1 MAGRSIL
8 LVEVRSTVDQPD
20 SSRNAPRV
28 REGQVRL
35 YVAATIAGAIAVLA
49 AASSR
54 FESTAWISLLFF
66 AALSIIAEVFP
77 VPLPRGGAVSVSFAT
92 NFAAIMVCGPAAA
105 WIGAMDGAANALR
118 RRAGFVKIAFNTAQ
132 VVVTVGLAGLVYQCT
147 GGQVGGP
154 RLLEDALPMISSAL
168 VYFLVNASIVTGIIA
183 VSEALPFR
191 VVWSGNIS
199 GVLRNYL
206 ALAPLGYLIAAA
218 YPHIGMFGT
227 TLFFIPLLLARYSF
241 QEYIKMKDLYAGTV
255 RGLAAALEAKDKY
268 TRGHSDRVALY
279 SAAIARQLRL
289 TESEVEK
296 VEYTGLLHDIGKIGV
311 PDDLLSKAG
320 QLRTDEF
327 ERIQQHPVTGARILS
342 EISFLRDVAATI
354 RCHHERLDGR
364 GYPNGLTEQ
373 DIPFHAR
380 ILAVADAYDA
390 MTSNRPY
397 RKGYPPEEAARRL
410 LAGSGK
416 QFDADIV
423 RAFIEHLKRQKV
435 VEDAG

>member
-1 MAGRSIL
+1 M
-8 LVEVRSTVDQPD
+8 VV
-20 SSRNAPRV
+20 
-28 REGQVRL
+28 
-35 YVAATIAGAIAVLA
+35 YVATTSTLA
-49 AASSR
+49 AVILAIVAPGLGGAS
-54 FESTAWISLLFF
+54 WPSLVFF
-66 AALSIIAEVFP
+66 IALSVFSELFP
-77 VPLPRGGAVSVSFAT
+77 VQLPRGGSVSVSFAA
-92 NFAAIMVCGPAAA
+92 NFAAVLICGPSAALV
-105 WIGAMDGAANALR
+105 GAVDGAANAIR
-118 RRAGFVKIAFNTAQ
+118 RRSGLLKGVFNVSQ
-132 VVVTVGLAGLVYQCT
+132 MVITVGLSGLTYGCL
-147 GGQVGGP
+147 GGHVSAP
-154 RLLEDALPMISSAL
+154 HLPEDALPIIASAL
-168 VYFLVNASIVTGIIA
+168 VYILVNASLVTA
-183 VSEALPFR
+183 VISLSQCAAFR
-191 VVWSGNIS
+191 VVWSGNVDV
-199 GVLRNYL
+199 VLKNYV
-206 ALAPLGYLIAAA
+206 ALAPLGFLMGAA
-218 YPHIGMFGT
+218 YPSIGMLGT
-227 TLFFIPLLLARYSF
+227 GLFFVPLLLARYSF
-241 QEYIKMKDLYAGTV
+241 QEYMKMKELYAGTV

-268 TRGHSDRVALY
+268 TRGHSDRVAVY
-279 SAAIARQLRL
+279 SAVIARQLRL

-311 PDDLLSKAG
+311 PDDLLSKTG

-327 ERIQQHPVTGARILS
+327 ERIQQHPVTGAKILS

-390 MTSNRPY
+390 MTSDRPY